1 MTGPTDNSQSLFFF
15 GLFGVI
21 SEHHGTCQTHSLALP
36 ERNFWGVFW
45 VILVLLGLCASTAVS
60 LSTAGAEIL
69 VFY

>member
-15 GLFGVI
+15 LVCLGSLVSTMAPAKPTVWLFLKGI
-21 SEHHGTCQTHSLALP
+21 FG
-36 ERNFWGVFW
+36 FFW